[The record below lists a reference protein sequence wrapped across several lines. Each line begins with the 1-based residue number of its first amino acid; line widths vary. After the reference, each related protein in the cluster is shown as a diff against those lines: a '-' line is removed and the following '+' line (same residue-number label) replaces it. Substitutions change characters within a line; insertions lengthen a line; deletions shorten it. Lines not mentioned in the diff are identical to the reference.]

1 MTSKTRSFI
10 ADVIVGLAVVIVAL
24 WLVRRVL
31 GTLLWLGSL
40 AALVLVVLA
49 LFALAR
55 WVRKG

>member
-1 MTSKTRSFI
+1 MTSKVRSVV
-10 ADVIVGLAVVIVAL
+10 ADVIVGVAL
-24 WLVRRVL
+24 FLVVLWVLRRLL
-31 GTLLWLGSL
+31 GVVLWLGSL